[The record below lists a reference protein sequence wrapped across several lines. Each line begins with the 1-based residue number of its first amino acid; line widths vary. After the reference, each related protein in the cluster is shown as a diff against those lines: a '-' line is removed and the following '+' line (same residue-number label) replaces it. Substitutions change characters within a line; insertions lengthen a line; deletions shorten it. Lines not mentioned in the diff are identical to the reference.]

1 MDKDGAS
8 DAVTVGEPD
17 GAVEGSKEGAPDAV
31 TVGKSDG
38 ADVGFDEGDEDGMI
52 VGSEEGLSD
61 AVTEGGLVGASVINA
76 IQPVGDLIPLQLL
89 SPNTTLYPIS
99 RSIVDSMSSMESG
112 LFKKMYVRI

>member
-17 GAVEGSKEGAPDAV
+17 GTVEGSKDGAPDAV